1 MNNAPEEIRISV
13 QSTPNPNALK
23 FILNCVVKKEGKAT
37 YKNAEDCHTNPLAR
51 QLFGVPNVSEV
62 YFFDNVITITQDG
75 NGDWDQLEE
84 GIKKVILENIRQHN
98 PDFTTEQEK
107 KPFVPLSPDIAKIS
121 EILDR
126 TVRPALQG
134 DGGDL
139 QIISLEGNVLT
150 VNYQGACGS
159 CPSSTMGTLKAIEG
173 ILRDEFNPE
182 IVVQTEGF

>member
-1 MNNAPEEIRISV
+1 MDVKIHV

-23 FILNCVVKKEGKAT
+23 FILDRPVKTEGKVT
-37 YKNAEDCHTNPLAR
+37 YKSAEECHTNPLAR
-51 QLFGVPNVSEV
+51 QLFTVPNVTEV
-62 YFFDNVITITQDG
+62 YFFENVITITQDG
-75 NGDWDQLEE
+75 NGDWDSIEE
-84 GIKKVILENIRQHN
+84 KVKSVIHEKISEHDPN
-98 PDFTTEQEK
+98 FTVEQEK
-107 KPFVPLSPDIAKIS
+107 KKSEPASPEIAKIE

-139 QIISLEGNVLT
+139 QVLSLDGNVLT

-173 ILRDEFNPE
+173 ILKEEFSPD
-182 IVVQTEGF
+182 IVVQAVGY